1 MIKTTFVFWK
11 CGVTP
16 TICKDVQFNNFQWVA
31 LTLLMFAIVM
41 SNMSG
46 SQLLEG
52 ENNLTI
58 AMALAVVGSIS
69 SVFGSVTMEVRVEI
83 TCFTNKL
90 HCGFFE
96 SEIVTTMLQKVKDH
110 VTDFLR
116 CFLSF
121 SIFPRVFPRNWKY
134 WKCYVFDWLIEF
146 SSDPFQYLFKNDSRS
161 FSEMQVQLYGFGSII
176 SWALFL
182 VETMSRGNA
191 RVLQFDPNGK
201 ILHYNEEW
209 MD

>member
-1 MIKTTFVFWK
+1 MKILCFW
-11 CGVTP
+11 
-16 TICKDVQFNNFQWVA
+16 
-31 LTLLMFAIVM
+31 
-41 SNMSG
+41 
-46 SQLLEG
+46 
-52 ENNLTI
+52 
-58 AMALAVVGSIS
+58 
-69 SVFGSVTMEVRVEI
+69 
-83 TCFTNKL
+83 
-90 HCGFFE
+90 
-96 SEIVTTMLQKVKDH
+96 
-110 VTDFLR
+110 
-116 CFLSF
+116 
-121 SIFPRVFPRNWKY
+121 
-134 WKCYVFDWLIEF
+134 WLIEF